1 MSKNTH
7 NSDNSRRLD
16 ELTRRL
22 DRLNREK
29 YDNTAANKPAPTR
42 EEKSRRIITWL
53 WVSFLSLGLIIFLL
67 FLLIYN
73 GVIGYMPPIEQ
84 LENPHENFASILY
97 ASDGTTEIGH
107 FYESNANRENVEY
120 SQISPNV
127 IHALIA
133 TEDIRFREH
142 SGIDFMALGR
152 TGVKTILMGD
162 KSAGGAST
170 ITQQLAKI
178 LYSKKNIRGIKR
190 MLQKPVEW
198 MIAIKLERV
207 YTKEE
212 ILKMYLNRFDFL
224 NNAIGIKTASAVY
237 FNKLP
242 SQLSIDQAAMLVGM
256 LKNPSY
262 YNPLRFPERTLNRRN
277 TVIDQM
283 VKAGYLTSS
292 EAESY
297 KALPLGLDY
306 HQIVRNESSS
316 TYVREE
322 IRRLMM
328 APKPE
333 RPMRSKYNSDYAYK
347 QALGKYNTDSVYWA
361 DDPLYGWIEKNPR
374 PDGEKYDLFTDGL
387 KIYTTIDLTMQQ
399 AAEEAVY
406 EQMGGV
412 LQPAF
417 SAEKRGMPYSSNP
430 NELSVAQR
438 NKLINQGI
446 KATSRYRS
454 MKEAGMSDAEIN
466 REFNTP
472 RKMRVFAYVKDSS
485 GKYRPGSKD
494 VTMTP
499 RDSMLYMKSILRI
512 GMVSIDPT
520 NGYVK
525 AYIGGPD
532 YNYFQYDM
540 AGQGRR
546 QIGSTAKPF
555 LYTLAMEQDYTPCS
569 KVLCAPVN
577 FGGWSPRS
585 GGAGRAGSMVD
596 LKWALTTSNNWISA
610 RLTNELQ
617 PQNLANKM
625 RLFGLS
631 GNIEPSL
638 PLCLGPNDVSVLELV
653 GAYTAF
659 PGMGVRTTPVFV
671 TRIEDNKGNVIYS
684 AVPHRTEVMSE
695 NAALQMITMLMSV
708 VDHGTG
714 SSIRG
719 RYGIS
724 AQMGGKTGTTNYNA
738 DMWFVGFTP
747 QLVTGIWVGGEERYI
762 HFVSMAYG
770 QGARAALP
778 VYGTYM
784 KRLYNNPKLPYKQD
798 VKFAFPDDFQPCDGP
813 EFWSYG
819 NGGAGGGAGG
829 GGGTYSEAEDEV
841 IEGAIE

>member
-1 MSKNTH
+1 MIMARR
-7 NSDNSRRLD
+7 SRYYTDAQVPEDAGLARA
-16 ELTRRL
+16 RR
-22 DRLNREK
+22 
-29 YDNTAANKPAPTR
+29 
-42 EEKSRRIITWL
+42 SRKIVTWL
-53 WVSFLSLGLIIFLL
+53 WVSFLSLGTIVFLL
-67 FLLIYN
+67 LLLIYN
-73 GVIGYMPPIEQ
+73 GVIGYMPPIDE
-84 LENPHENFASILY
+84 LEDPHDNFASILY
-97 ASDGTTEIGH
+97 ASDGSTELGRY
-107 FYESNANRENVEY
+107 YESNANRENVEY

-133 TEDIRFREH
+133 TEDVRFREH

-152 TGVKTILMGD
+152 TGVKTVLMGD
-162 KSAGGAST
+162 RSSGGAST

-178 LYSKKNIRGIKR
+178 LYSKRNMRGFKR
-190 MLQKPVEW
+190 MLQKPIEW

-212 ILKMYLNRFDFL
+212 LIKMYLNRFDFL
-224 NNAIGIKTASAVY
+224 NNAVGIKTAAAVY

-242 SQLSIDQAAMLVGM
+242 SQLDVPQAAMLIGM

-262 YNPLRFPERTLNRRN
+262 FNPLRYPDRTLGRRN

-283 VKAGYLTSS
+283 VKAGFLSAA
-292 EAESY
+292 EADIY
-297 KALPLGLDY
+297 KSQPLGLDY
-306 HQIVRNESSS
+306 HHVVRNETCA
-316 TYVREE
+316 TYLREE
-322 IRRLMM
+322 IRRVMC
-328 APKPE
+328 ASKPE
-333 RPMRSKYNSDYAYK
+333 RPSRSKYKSDYAYK
-347 QALGKYNTDSVYWA
+347 LALGKYNTDSLYWA

-387 KIYTTIDLTMQQ
+387 KIYTTIDTRMQE
-399 AAEEAVY
+399 AAEAAVY

-417 SAEKRGMPYSSNP
+417 FAEKRGMPYSTDTR
-430 NELSVAQR
+430 ELSVSQR
-438 NKLINQGI
+438 NRLIEQGI
-446 KATSRYRS
+446 KSTARYRT
-454 MKEAGMSDAEIN
+454 MKEAGASEQEIKQA
-466 REFNTP
+466 FNTP
-472 RKMRVFAYVKDSS
+472 RQMRVFAYVKQD

-499 RDSMLYMKSILRI
+499 RDSMLYMKTILRI
-512 GMVSIDPT
+512 GMVSMDPHS
-520 NGYVK
+520 GYVK
-525 AYIGGPD
+525 AYVGGPD

-569 KVLCAPVN
+569 TVLNAQPN
-577 FGGWSPRS
+577 YGGWAPRS
-585 GGAGRAGSMVD
+585 SSGGRAGQMVD

-610 RLTNELQ
+610 RLTADLQ
-617 PQNLANKM
+617 PANLANKM

-631 GNIEPSL
+631 GLIEPTM

-659 PGMGVRTTPVFV
+659 PGKGIRTTPVLV
-671 TRIEDNKGNVIYS
+671 TRIEDEKGNVIYN

-695 NAALQMITMLMSV
+695 TAAMQMITMLMSV

-719 RYGIS
+719 RYGIT
-724 AQMGGKTGTTNYNA
+724 AEMGGKTGTTNYNA

-747 QLVTGIWVGGEERYI
+747 QLVTGIWVGGEERFI
-762 HFVSMAYG
+762 HFLSMAYG

-778 VYGTYM
+778 IYGSYM
-784 KRLYNNPKLPYKQD
+784 KRLYADRKLPYTQD
-798 VKFAFPDDFQPCDGP
+798 AKFEFPADFTPCDGP
-813 EFWSYG
+813 DYWSM
-819 NGGAGGGAGG
+819 GGSGDAGP
-829 GGGTYSEAEDEV
+829 AEDPGDEEIV
-841 IEGAIE
+841 AGALE

>member
-1 MSKNTH
+1 MIMARR
-7 NSDNSRRLD
+7 SRYYTDAQVPEDAGLARA
-16 ELTRRL
+16 RR
-22 DRLNREK
+22 
-29 YDNTAANKPAPTR
+29 
-42 EEKSRRIITWL
+42 SRKIVTWL
-53 WVSFLSLGLIIFLL
+53 WVSFLSLGTIVFLL
-67 FLLIYN
+67 LLLIYN
-73 GVIGYMPPIEQ
+73 GVIGYMPPIDE
-84 LENPHENFASILY
+84 LEDPHDNFASILY
-97 ASDGTTEIGH
+97 ASDGSTELGRY
-107 FYESNANRENVEY
+107 YESNANRENVEY

-133 TEDIRFREH
+133 TEDVRFREH

-152 TGVKTILMGD
+152 TGVKTVLMGD
-162 KSAGGAST
+162 RSSGGAST

-178 LYSKKNIRGIKR
+178 LYSKRNMRGFKR
-190 MLQKPVEW
+190 MLQKPIEW

-212 ILKMYLNRFDFL
+212 LIKMYLNRFDFL
-224 NNAIGIKTASAVY
+224 NNAVGIKTAAAVY

-242 SQLSIDQAAMLVGM
+242 SQLDVPQAAMLIGM

-262 YNPLRFPERTLNRRN
+262 FNPLRYPDRTLGRRN

-283 VKAGYLTSS
+283 VKAGFLSAA
-292 EAESY
+292 EADIY
-297 KALPLGLDY
+297 KSQPLGLDY
-306 HQIVRNESSS
+306 HHVVRNETCA
-316 TYVREE
+316 TYLREE
-322 IRRLMM
+322 IRRVMC
-328 APKPE
+328 ASKPE
-333 RPMRSKYNSDYAYK
+333 RPSRSKYKSDYAYK
-347 QALGKYNTDSVYWA
+347 LALGKYNTDSLYWA

-387 KIYTTIDLTMQQ
+387 KIYTTIDTRMQE
-399 AAEEAVY
+399 AAEAAVY

-417 SAEKRGMPYSSNP
+417 FAEKRGMPYSTDTR
-430 NELSVAQR
+430 ELSVSQR
-438 NKLINQGI
+438 NRLIEQGI
-446 KATSRYRS
+446 KSTARYRT
-454 MKEAGMSDAEIN
+454 MKEAGASEQEIKQA
-466 REFNTP
+466 FNTP
-472 RKMRVFAYVKDSS
+472 RQMRVFAYVKQD

-499 RDSMLYMKSILRI
+499 RDSMLYMKTILRI
-512 GMVSIDPT
+512 GMVSMDPHS
-520 NGYVK
+520 GYVK
-525 AYIGGPD
+525 AYVGGPD

-569 KVLCAPVN
+569 TVLNAQPN
-577 FGGWSPRS
+577 YGGWAPRS
-585 GGAGRAGSMVD
+585 SSGGRAGQMVE

-610 RLTNELQ
+610 RLTADLQ
-617 PQNLANKM
+617 PANLANKM

-631 GNIEPSL
+631 GLIEPTM

-659 PGMGVRTTPVFV
+659 PGKGIRTTPVLV
-671 TRIEDNKGNVIYS
+671 TRIEDEKGNVIYN

-695 NAALQMITMLMSV
+695 TAAMQMITMLMSV

-719 RYGIS
+719 RYGIT
-724 AQMGGKTGTTNYNA
+724 AEMGGKTGTTNYNA

-747 QLVTGIWVGGEERYI
+747 QLVTGIWVGGEERFI
-762 HFVSMAYG
+762 HFLSMAYG

-778 VYGTYM
+778 IYGSYM
-784 KRLYNNPKLPYKQD
+784 KRLYADRKLPYTQD
-798 VKFAFPDDFQPCDGP
+798 AKFEFPADFTPCDGP
-813 EFWSYG
+813 DYWSM
-819 NGGAGGGAGG
+819 GGSGDAGP
-829 GGGTYSEAEDEV
+829 AEDPGDEEIV
-841 IEGAIE
+841 AGALE

>member
-1 MSKNTH
+1 MARRPIYYSAPEDKE
-7 NSDNSRRLD
+7 DPRESRA
-16 ELTRRL
+16 RR
-22 DRLNREK
+22 
-29 YDNTAANKPAPTR
+29 
-42 EEKSRRIITWL
+42 SRKIVTWL
-53 WVSFLSLGLIIFLL
+53 WVSFLSLGAIVFLL
-67 FLLIYN
+67 LLLIYN
-73 GVIGYMPPIEQ
+73 GVIGYMPPIDE
-84 LENPHENFASILY
+84 LEDPHDNFASILY
-97 ASDGTTEIGH
+97 ASDGTTELGRY
-107 FYESNANRENVEY
+107 YESNANRENVEY

-152 TGVKTILMGD
+152 TGVKTVLMGD
-162 KSAGGAST
+162 RSSGGAST

-178 LYSKKNIRGIKR
+178 LYSKRNTRGFKR
-190 MLQKPVEW
+190 VLQKPIEW

-212 ILKMYLNRFDFL
+212 LIKMYLNRFDFL
-224 NNAIGIKTASAVY
+224 NNAVGIKTAAAVY

-242 SQLSIDQAAMLVGM
+242 SQLDVPQAAMLIGM

-262 YNPLRFPERTLNRRN
+262 FNPLRYPERTLGRRN

-283 VKAGYLTSS
+283 VKAGFLSAA
-292 EAESY
+292 EADIY
-297 KALPLGLDY
+297 KGQPLALDY
-306 HQIVRNESSS
+306 HHVVRNETCA
-316 TYVREE
+316 TYLREE
-322 IRRLMM
+322 IRRVMC
-328 APKPE
+328 ATKPE
-333 RPMRSKYNSDYAYK
+333 RPSRSKYSSDYAYK
-347 QALGKYNTDSVYWA
+347 LALGKYNTDSVYWA
-361 DDPLYGWIEKNPR
+361 DDPLYGWVEKNPR

-387 KIYTTIDLTMQQ
+387 KIYTTIDTRIQQ
-399 AAEEAVY
+399 DAEEAVY

-417 SAEKRGMPYSSNP
+417 SAEKRGMPYSTNTQ
-430 NELSVAQR
+430 ELSVAQR
-438 NKLINQGI
+438 NRLIEQGI
-446 KATSRYRS
+446 RNTARYRT
-454 MKEAGMSDAEIN
+454 MKEGGASEEEI
-466 REFNTP
+466 RRAFNTP
-472 RKMRVFAYVKDSS
+472 REMRVFAYVKQG

-512 GMVSIDPT
+512 GMVSIDPN

-525 AYIGGPD
+525 AYVGGPD

-569 KVLCAPVN
+569 TVLNAQPSY
-577 FGGWSPRS
+577 GGWAPRS
-585 GGAGRAGSMVD
+585 SSGGRAGQMVD

-610 RLTNELQ
+610 RLTADLQ
-617 PQNLANKM
+617 PANLANKM
-625 RLFGLS
+625 RLFGLT
-631 GNIEPSL
+631 GLIEPTM

-659 PGMGVRTTPVFV
+659 PGKGIRTTPVLV
-671 TRIEDNKGNVIYS
+671 TRIEDEKGNVIYN

-695 NAALQMITMLMSV
+695 NAAMQMITMLMSV

-714 SSIRG
+714 SAIRG
-719 RYGIS
+719 RYGIT
-724 AQMGGKTGTTNYNA
+724 AEMGGKTGTTNYNA

-762 HFVSMAYG
+762 HFLSMAYG

-778 VYGTYM
+778 IYGSFM
-784 KRLYNNPKLPYKQD
+784 KRLYADPKLPYSQD
-798 VKFAFPDDFQPCDGP
+798 SKFEFPAGFTPCDGP
-813 EFWSYG
+813 DYWSI
-819 NGGAGGGAGG
+819 GG
-829 GGGTYSEAEDEV
+829 GGDAGPAEDPGDEEIV
-841 IEGAIE
+841 EGALE

>member
-1 MSKNTH
+1 MAKRPLYYNTP
-7 NSDNSRRLD
+7 DSRLPEEPGQKRA
-16 ELTRRL
+16 RR
-22 DRLNREK
+22 
-29 YDNTAANKPAPTR
+29 
-42 EEKSRRIITWL
+42 SRRIVTWL
-53 WVSFLSLGLIIFLL
+53 WVSFLSVGLFVFLL
-67 FLLIYN
+67 LLLIYN
-73 GVIGYMPPIEQ
+73 GVIGYMPPIDE
-84 LENPHENFASILY
+84 LEDPHDNFASILY
-97 ASDGTTEIGH
+97 ASDGTTELGR

-133 TEDIRFREH
+133 TEDVRFREH

-152 TGVKTILMGD
+152 TGVKTLLMGD
-162 KSAGGAST
+162 RSSGGAST

-178 LYSKKNIRGIKR
+178 LYSKRNARGLKR
-190 MLQKPVEW
+190 ALQKPIEW

-224 NNAIGIKTASAVY
+224 NNAVGIKTAAAVY
-237 FNKLP
+237 FNKQP
-242 SQLSIDQAAMLVGM
+242 SQLTVPEAAMLVGM

-262 YNPLRFPERTLNRRN
+262 YNPLRKPERTLGRRN

-283 VKAGYLTSS
+283 VKAGYLTAA
-292 EAESY
+292 EAEAY
-297 KALPLGLDY
+297 KAAPLGLDY
-306 HQIVRNESSS
+306 HHVVRNETQA
-316 TYVREE
+316 TYLREE
-322 IRRLMM
+322 IRRVMM
-328 APKPE
+328 APKPV
-333 RPMRSKYNSDYAYK
+333 RPSRSNYKSDYAYTL
-347 QALGKYNTDSVYWA
+347 AMGKYNTDSLYWA
-361 DDPLYGWIEKNPR
+361 DDPLYGWVEKNPR

-387 KIYTTIDLTMQQ
+387 KIYTTIDTRMQT

-417 SAEKRGMPYSSNP
+417 SAEKRGMPYSTNTS
-430 NELSVAQR
+430 ELSVSER
-438 NKLINQGI
+438 NRLIDNAI
-446 KATSRYRS
+446 KSTARYKN
-454 MKEAGMSDAEIN
+454 MKEGGASEEEI
-466 REFNTP
+466 RRAFNTP
-472 RKMRVFAYVKDSS
+472 RAMRVFAYVKQD
-485 GKYRPGSKD
+485 GKYLPGSKD

-499 RDSMLYMKSILRI
+499 RDSVLYMKTVLRI

-532 YNYFQYDM
+532 YTYFQYDM

-555 LYTLAMEQDYTPCS
+555 LYTLALEEGYTPCS
-569 KVLCAPVN
+569 TVLNAQPN
-577 FGGWSPRS
+577 FGGWAPRS
-585 GGAGRAGSMVD
+585 SSGGRAGQMVD

-617 PQNLANKM
+617 PQNLKKKM
-625 RLFGLS
+625 RMFGLS
-631 GNIEPSL
+631 GHMDATL

-659 PGMGVRTTPVFV
+659 PGMGVRTTPVLV
-671 TRIEDNKGNVIYS
+671 TRIEDEKGNVIYNGT
-684 AVPHRTEVMSE
+684 AHRTEVMSE
-695 NAALQMITMLMSV
+695 QTALQMINMLMSV

-719 RYGIS
+719 RFGIT
-724 AQMGGKTGTTNYNA
+724 AEMGGKTGTTNYNA

-747 QLVTGIWVGGEERYI
+747 QLVTGIWVGGEERFI
-762 HFVSMAYG
+762 HFLNMAYG

-778 VYGTYM
+778 VYGSYM
-784 KRLYNNPKLPYKQD
+784 KRLYSNPALPYKQD
-798 VKFAFPDDFQPCDGP
+798 VKFDFPASFSPCDG
-813 EFWSYG
+813 G
-819 NGGAGGGAGG
+819 NDYWAVGGGG
-829 GGGTYSEAEDEV
+829 GGGTGNYDEEEIV
-841 IEGAIE
+841 EGALE